1 LPKKWQTLLAAR
13 FYEPNKPLKLE
24 QVAVPKFGDNDVLIK
39 VKAAGICGSE
49 IHVWK
54 GRDTS
59 GFFPRTL
66 GHEGA
71 GVIEKVGSNVKGVA
85 PGQRVL
91 MDYDVTCGVCRFC
104 RTGRENLCTNLEY
117 IGYQREGTYQEYIAV
132 PARNAIQLP
141 DNVSFE
147 EGAIISCGVVTAF
160 HGIKQGDIGL
170 GDHVVIVGLGGVGL
184 HGVQFAKLQGA
195 GQVMAVDIL
204 DSKLKLA
211 KEQGADYVVNPT
223 KEDFVAKAKELWGGA
238 DEAFEF
244 IGLSKTLKDSIRC
257 LSKGGKAVAIGMC
270 FQDLTFNPEF
280 DFRFLEGQLRGSA
293 DHTADDLRKLLEL
306 VSLKKV
312 DLSKSVTHKL
322 KLEEVNKG
330 FEMLDSHKDN
340 PVRIVLNPP

>member
-1 LPKKWQTLLAAR
+1 MLAAR
-13 FYEPNKPLKLE
+13 FYAPNMPLKLE
-24 QVAVPKFGDNDVLIK
+24 QVSVPTFGDHDVLVRIK
-39 VKAAGICGSE
+39 ASGICGSE

-91 MDYDVTCGVCRFC
+91 LDYNVTCGMCRYC
-104 RTGRENLCTNLEY
+104 RTGWENLCTNLEY
-117 IGYQREGTYQEYIAV
+117 IGYQRDGTYQEYIAA
-132 PARNAIQLP
+132 PAKNAIPLP

-160 HGIKQGDIGL
+160 HGVRQGEIKI

-184 HGVQFAKLQGA
+184 HAIQFARMQGA
-195 GQVMAVDIL
+195 GQIMAVDIM

-211 KEQGADYVVNPT
+211 KEQGADYVANPLT
-223 KEDFVAKAKELWGGA
+223 EDFVAKAKKLWGGA
-238 DEAFEF
+238 DVAYEF
-244 IGLSKTLKDSIRC
+244 IGLAKTLKDSIRS
-257 LSKGGKAVAIGMC
+257 LSRGGKAVVVGMC
-270 FQDLTFNPEF
+270 FQDLTFNPEA
-280 DFRFLEGQLRGSA
+280 DFRFLEAQIRSSS
-293 DHTADDLRKLLEL
+293 DHTSDDLRKVLEL
-306 VSLKKV
+306 VALKKV
-312 DLSKSVTHKL
+312 DLSKSITHKL

-330 FEMLDSHKDN
+330 FEMLDSKQDN
-340 PVRIVLNPP
+340 PVRIVLTV